1 MARGTV
7 TGPEGMGLVNAL
19 FSGGRWV
26 TGMLASIG
34 FVGKEGIDGIDS
46 ISSGAFGA
54 KRGSDNSMSAEVG
67 EILVGSVSSAV
78 PVSVFAALFL
88 ATLAQV
94 CRCLRRVR

>member
-7 TGPEGMGLVNAL
+7 TGSAGMGLVNAL
-19 FSGGRWV
+19 FSAGRWG
-26 TGMLASIG
+26 TGMLASVG
-34 FVGKEGIDGIDS
+34 FMGKEGIDS

-54 KRGSDNSMSAEVG
+54 KRGPDDSMSAEVG
-67 EILVGSVSSAV
+67 ETLVGSASGAV
-78 PVSVFAALFL
+78 PVSIFAALFL

>member
-54 KRGSDNSMSAEVG
+54 KMGSDNSMSAEVG
-67 EILVGSVSSAV
+67 AHILFSQGPKGLYSLLRS
-78 PVSVFAALFL
+78 
-88 ATLAQV
+88 QV
-94 CRCLRRVR
+94 CTYVHECV